1 MMFASLSSL
10 SLVVILLCDTSA
22 EVRPIQ
28 VSINTKFLN
37 FLQPKWSKYVTMV
50 RHNQTEGIAL
60 YVQLYDSLIQ
70 FEPHVL
76 ASKARNAAKNHD
88 PLAMLAHSNAS
99 SSQSHANSSYSPQP
113 YYVTHPSSCYNCN
126 EKGHYA
132 RDYQKPRVRDAKHFR
147 EQMLLA
153 MKDEAR
159 SNLKDEENDF
169 MLDNSY
175 GDETLE
181 ELTVVVIMM
190 ARIQPADDN
199 ADFEP
204 SYDAKA
210 VSEKNEMLSNEL
222 KKSSSDSKDIQA
234 NLLKRM
240 KILENDFKRSQAQG
254 IDFELKLQHQKEKMA
269 CDVAWKSRL
278 PTLND
283 ENVLLKTQVDSV
295 VQEREV
301 DELIEHVN
309 QKTYAYGDVRS
320 QNQDLLMT
328 VSEFKNKIKTIEK
341 EKNVNTKFDN
351 SKTSGTL
358 FYVTPLPKNIVVK
371 AKKVLNTKV
380 NTDKSKPVT
389 SHSIPKKSKVKNKV
403 RMLSQEECV
412 ESSNSVRRPQSNDTK
427 SKDKVL
433 KNNNDKRSSTHDR
446 KMSSSVNVDFNK
458 RKTMNLS

>member
-1 MMFASLSSL
+1 
-10 SLVVILLCDTSA
+10 
-22 EVRPIQ
+22 
-28 VSINTKFLN
+28 
-37 FLQPKWSKYVTMV
+37 
-50 RHNQTEGIAL
+50 
-60 YVQLYDSLIQ
+60 
-70 FEPHVL
+70 
-76 ASKARNAAKNHD
+76 
-88 PLAMLAHSNAS
+88 
-99 SSQSHANSSYSPQP
+99 
-113 YYVTHPSSCYNCN
+113 
-126 EKGHYA
+126 
-132 RDYQKPRVRDAKHFR
+132 
-147 EQMLLA
+147 MLLA

-190 ARIQPADDN
+190 ARIQPTDDN

-210 VSEKNEMLSNEL
+210 VSEKTEMLRNEL

-240 KILENDFKRSQAQG
+240 KILKNDFKRSQAQ
-254 IDFELKLQHQKEKMA
+254 
-269 CDVAWKSRL
+269 
-278 PTLND
+278 
-283 ENVLLKTQVDSV
+283 VDYV

-351 SKTSGTL
+351 SETSGTL
-358 FYVTPLPKNIVVK
+358 LYVTPLPKNIVVK
-371 AKKVLNTKV
+371 AKKVSNTKV

-389 SHSIPKKSKVKNKV
+389 SHSIPKKA
-403 RMLSQEECV
+403 
-412 ESSNSVRRPQSNDTK
+412 K
-427 SKDKVL
+427 SKTKCECYR
-433 KNNNDKRSSTHDR
+433 KR
-446 KMSSSVNVDFNK
+446 NV
-458 RKTMNLS
+458 